1 MGFFIKP
8 IIIQPVKAKS
18 LKDATSYKND
28 CTHHSNCHCHILFNF
43 IRLLKDFVINRVC
56 YNLIM
61 VNCTFQQIINYEA
74 SIYSQGVLDL
84 FKGEK
89 TVTFWIGL
97 IILGYSI
104 YQFCL
109 AGWQA
114 IYYNLIY
121 PALMQQISGI
131 SGNSS
136 YDPSSIL
143 SFQSLLTA
151 IPGLIGGVIFL
162 IIGLYIMKVGIKKD
176 QPLPES

>member
-1 MGFFIKP
+1 
-8 IIIQPVKAKS
+8 
-18 LKDATSYKND
+18 
-28 CTHHSNCHCHILFNF
+28 
-43 IRLLKDFVINRVC
+43 
-56 YNLIM
+56 
-61 VNCTFQQIINYEA
+61 
-74 SIYSQGVLDL
+74 VLDL

-114 IYYNLIY
+114 IYYNIIY
-121 PALMQQISGI
+121 PLIMQQIS

-143 SFQSLLTA
+143 TVQSLVMA
-151 IPGLIGGVIFL
+151 IPELIGGVIFL

-176 QPLPES
+176 HPLPES